1 MLRHKTTTKGFFA
14 FVSFY
19 MMSVQCITW
28 GGKKKKLLH
37 GSFIFQ
43 KYSDRGKTSRT
54 TKHFP
59 QTQFGLILF
68 FFPWINTN
76 ASAYIQFIKYMYIS
90 CFEWVHN
97 DTQLPFEMWITSP
110 WFDLQFPFESC
121 AIDLLPVHLFLFFY
135 SVFLLKLADFTRRNC
150 YILLLKSKQW
160 HSTVYS

>member
-1 MLRHKTTTKGFFA
+1 MVYTEKQKETKK
-14 FVSFY
+14 
-19 MMSVQCITW
+19 I
-28 GGKKKKLLH
+28 LH
-37 GSFIFQ
+37 GCFIFQ

-59 QTQFGLILF
+59 QTQFGLMLFF

-97 DTQLPFEMWITSP
+97 DTQLPFWNVTLHIHSLI
-110 WFDLQFPFESC
+110 FSSDLKVV
-121 AIDLLPVHLFLFFY
+121 LLSSRQCIFFSLFF
-135 SVFLLKLADFTRRNC
+135 FLLKLADFTGRN
-150 YILLLKSKQW
+150 YYSLLLKSKQW